1 MATIT
6 IATVIDAVEALTAD
20 TLIGSTY
27 LMDTNKIHGSIG
39 VGTEN
44 LKTLVNAGDE
54 LIWTVWA
61 LEVEVYV
68 AIEEIIIDSKYCQPE
83 KEVYEGTD
91 ISYWSGK
98 VTKDIKKPIPYQI
111 NFQLG
116 NRKELMT
123 LSTPFL
129 IGRP

>member
-6 IATVIDAVEALTAD
+6 IATVIDAVGALTAD
-20 TLIGSTY
+20 TLSGSTY
-27 LMDTNKIHGSIG
+27 LMDTNKMYGSIG

-44 LKTLVNAGDE
+44 LQTLVNKDDE

-68 AIEEIIIDSKYCQPE
+68 AIKDIIIDSKYCQPE
-83 KEVYEGTD
+83 EMKYDGTD
-91 ISYWSGK
+91 ISYWVGEVKRNIREPVS
-98 VTKDIKKPIPYQI
+98 YQI
-111 NFQLG
+111 KFQVG
-116 NRKELMT
+116 NRKETMT

-129 IGRP
+129 IGRS